1 MNKQLLRLLLGVV
14 SVCGTS
20 IMAQSLST
28 PTPNRT
34 PATTGFTPPVI
45 SGFLHFDT
53 SLGDSNGY
61 DNNAAHHLRRI
72 RTEFNGRL
80 NTSTTY
86 RVNVEYAE
94 GNVRLLDGHVDLAF
108 SKQWSFRA
116 GKFKFPLGLELL
128 QTPTNLVQSEFG
140 ITTLLVP
147 NRDNGVQLTGQFDW
161 GSLQLAVMD
170 GAQDAGQLDSD
181 TDASRA
187 TVGRVMLRPFG
198 TPNIQFG
205 LGASTEQR
213 TGGSMAKIQ
222 PRYRPNIL
230 VYTTGTTAATN
241 ATPDGLFTR
250 LAPQFYWMAGPLGI
264 IGETVVSEQTLKLG
278 TVSSGLRHVGSQ
290 VSLQYYVTGES
301 ASYGTVNPLVP
312 FVPESDQWG
321 AWQLTARW
329 QSAAFDESAFSRG
342 LVSSVSAQSYQS
354 VSLGVNWLWNE
365 SVKWL
370 LTAERVESNSYANDK
385 KEVTYVDLRLQVKY

>member
-1 MNKQLLRLLLGVV
+1 MNKQVFKLLVGVIGF
-14 SVCGTS
+14 CGTS
-20 IMAQSLST
+20 IMAQSLA
-28 PTPNRT
+28 TPNRT
-34 PATTGFTPPVI
+34 LPSSVLTPPVI

-53 SLGDSNGY
+53 SLVDSDGF
-61 DNNAAHHLRRI
+61 DGNAAHHLRRI
-72 RTEFNGRL
+72 RTEFNGRI
-80 NTSTTY
+80 NPNTTY

-94 GNVRLLDGHVDLAF
+94 GSVRLLDGHVDLVVG
-108 SKQWSFRA
+108 KQWSFRA

-161 GSLQLAVMD
+161 GSIQLAVMD

-181 TDASRA
+181 SDANRA
-187 TVGRVMLRPFG
+187 TVARVMLRPFG

-213 TGGSMAKIQ
+213 IGGNLARIQ
-222 PRYRPNIL
+222 PRYRPAIL
-230 VYTTGTTAATN
+230 EYVTTTTPATTAM
-241 ATPDGLFTR
+241 PDGLFSR

-264 IGETVVSEQTLKLG
+264 MGETVISEQSLKLG
-278 TVSSGLRHVGSQ
+278 AVSSGLRHVGTQ
-290 VSLQYYVTGES
+290 VSLQYYITGES
-301 ASYGTVNPLVP
+301 ASYGVVNPLVP
-312 FVPESDQWG
+312 FIPESDQWG

-329 QSAAFDESAFSRG
+329 QSASFDESAASRG
-342 LVSSVSAQSYQS
+342 LVLSRSSQSYQS

-370 LTAERVESNSYANDK
+370 LTAERVESNSYANVK
-385 KEVTYVDLRLQVKY
+385 KETVFVDLRLQVKY